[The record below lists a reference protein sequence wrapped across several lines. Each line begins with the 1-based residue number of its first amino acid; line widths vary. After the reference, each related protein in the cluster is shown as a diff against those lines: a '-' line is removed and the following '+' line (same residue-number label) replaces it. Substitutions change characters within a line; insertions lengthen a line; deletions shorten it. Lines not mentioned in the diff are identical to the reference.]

1 MSCRESPTNRNACV
15 SVQTKKR
22 FWTKSNCHS
31 GSKLALRQLQKVPGF
46 AMLTL
51 ALGIG
56 ANTAIF
62 TLVHA
67 VLMKSL
73 PVADPATLY
82 RIGDRDSCCVNGG
95 FPNDDG
101 DFDLFSY
108 ELFVTCN
115 NRRWNFRSSQTFS
128 QDTAGLI
135 PDEHQA
141 RRRTQRRKPGL
152 HRQIATLAM
161 KGWHSFPNGPHIQGS
176 STGRKPPS
184 TPPISH

>member
-1 MSCRESPTNRNACV
+1 
-15 SVQTKKR
+15 
-22 FWTKSNCHS
+22 
-31 GSKLALRQLQKVPGF
+31 
-46 AMLTL
+46 MLTL

-141 RRRTQRRKPGL
+141 RRRTQRRKPWVTSSNSDISYEGVALIPEWAAYSRIVNRSKTSVDASYLALKAHAVPTGL
-152 HRQIATLAM
+152 KMGHIALTRDPRRWALLLSALRA
-161 KGWHSFPNGPHIQGS
+161 W
-176 STGRKPPS
+176 
-184 TPPISH
+184 